1 VGEIRYDEIERDRI
15 KEDTQLLYLLTSASF
30 IEITSDLYTRNL
42 VEFFGEDRETV
53 QWLEERWEPE
63 ELQHGAALKRYVQA
77 AWPDFDWDG
86 AYQSFFSEYARTCS
100 MEALEPKRALE
111 LAARC
116 VVETG
121 TSSFYTMLAEIDREP
136 VLTQLAA
143 RIRGDEVRHY
153 KHFYRY
159 FLKYCECERPSRI
172 AVLKTLLKRVA
183 EVQSEDALIA
193 FKHVHL
199 MRNPGAAFQRSD
211 YDSYRDS
218 VRQVAK
224 YHFPQEM
231 AVKMMLKP
239 LGLGAMAGCIAVS
252 MAMSLCSLF
261 LRFPDNMAS
270 ALSSVLSASTARPGM
285 CRTRGLRPCHH
296 GMRYPRNA

>member
-1 VGEIRYDEIERDRI
+1 MASEDFHRPGEASWSVDEIRYDEIERDRI

-121 TSSFYTMLAEIDREP
+121 TSSFYTMLAAIDREP

-143 RIRGDEVRHY
+143 RIRADEVRHY

-159 FLKYCECERPSRI
+159 FLKYCERERPSRI
-172 AVLKTLLKRVA
+172 AVLKTLLKRA
-183 EVQSEDALIA
+183 AAVQSEDALIA

-211 YDSYRDS
+211 YDSYCDS
-218 VRQVAK
+218 VRQIAK

-239 LGLGAMAGCIAVS
+239 LGFGAMAGRIAVP
-252 MAMSLCSLF
+252 MAMSLCNLLLGTDLPHRRVPAR
-261 LRFPDNMAS
+261 LR
-270 ALSSVLSASTARPGM
+270 ARRRYGVAA
-285 CRTRGLRPCHH
+285 RT
-296 GMRYPRNA
+296 